1 MPQTLPA
8 TMTAMAVPKPGGPQA
23 PRAESRPVQMPGSGE
38 ILIRVPA
45 AGITRPD
52 VLQRQGHYPPP
63 PGASDLPGLEV
74 AGEVALLGEGAGRF
88 AVGDK
93 VCALAPG
100 GGYAQFCKLDE
111 GSALPLPAGLTMNEA
126 AAIPETFFTVWTNV
140 FDRGRLQP

>member
-74 AGEVALLGEGAGRF
+74 AGEVVALGANAKKHRLGDRVMSLVAG
-88 AVGDK
+88 
-93 VCALAPG
+93 
-100 GGYAQFCKLDE
+100 
-111 GSALPLPAGLTMNEA
+111 
-126 AAIPETFFTVWTNV
+126 
-140 FDRGRLQP
+140 